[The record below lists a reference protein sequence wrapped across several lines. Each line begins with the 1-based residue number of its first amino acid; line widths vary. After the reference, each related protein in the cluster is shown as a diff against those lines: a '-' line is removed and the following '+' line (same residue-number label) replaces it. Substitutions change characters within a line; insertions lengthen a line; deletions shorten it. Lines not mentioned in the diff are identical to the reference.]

1 MYILIEANKI
11 KLVLFTIMYYH
22 LRSMRNRYKAI
33 YKFSIVVI
41 FTIHQ
46 FPVFAAGVI
55 DPEPN
60 TDSLPAFDQPA
71 KTVVDFLDWYRHSAY
86 YHSNAFVNNVG
97 QEYSDSAKFYSVNFT
112 ETEKYL
118 DTLKATGWI
127 SEKYIAQWRQYFADC
142 QKEFD
147 KNPQNDGPAY
157 GFDADLIM
165 LSQEYDEDLDHLE
178 KCRVAGLIVTGAKAT
193 VVIEFYTG
201 RRMKY
206 LLSMNNGIWQIDDID
221 IGYN

>member
-1 MYILIEANKI
+1 MAMYQNVKPN
-11 KLVLFTIMYYH
+11 F
-22 LRSMRNRYKAI
+22 SKAI
-33 YKFSIVVI
+33 IKFMIVFLVTIYI
-41 FTIHQ
+41 F
-46 FPVFAAGVI
+46 PAVAVNVI
-55 DPEPN
+55 DPESF
-60 TDSLPAFDQPA
+60 TDSLPTIDQPT
-71 KTVVDFLDWYRHSAY
+71 KTIVDFLDWYRHSAY
-86 YHSNAFVNNVG
+86 YHSNAFVNNVA
-97 QEYSDSAKFYSVNFT
+97 QEYSDTAKYYSVNFI

-127 SEKYIAQWRQYFADC
+127 SEKYIVQWRQYFTDC

-147 KNPQNDGPAY
+147 KNPQNDGPPY

-165 LSQEYDEDLDHLE
+165 LSQEYEEDLDHLE